1 MLLVCGSKNIFL
13 VDILAYQ
20 LLNKIECQS
29 IVTLY
34 KVSNNFVFS
43 GQSNGDIKQWDCVG
57 RDVKLY
63 SYKNQGHS
71 PSVVAIFRFNDIIVS
86 GGRGGDLKFWEY
98 K

>member
-1 MLLVCGSKNIFL
+1 M

-20 LLNKIECQS
+20 LINKIECQF

-86 GGRGGDLKFWEY
+86 GGSGGDLKFWEY